1 MSAFFR
7 SGRFKILLAILI
19 VLSAFTIRAIVS
31 GGFSPLAAQITQVI
45 TTPFQSFSAFL
56 SGQVEGTLGVF
67 IHAQET
73 AEELERTK
81 ELLREANDQL
91 IEMEHYKNE
100 NEQYRQMLGIKAENE
115 DFTFEPA
122 SVIARDH
129 NDRFGSFII
138 DKGSYHGLTPR
149 SPVIT
154 ADGLVGIISE
164 VGLTQSKVI
173 TILDMKLNIGAVDVR
188 SQDTGVVT
196 GSVEL
201 AAKGQCQLTFLPRDS
216 SVAVGDLVRTSGSD
230 SGGLFPRDLVIGNV
244 VEVNPDPSG
253 LSLNAVIQP
262 AADVTSVK
270 DVFVITSFLGK
281 GEDSPGASQGDGEE
295 TEEDGQSSSQ
305 SSSEEASSSQASS
318 QESQS

>member
-31 GGFSPLAAQITQVI
+31 NGFSPLAAQITQVI
-45 TTPFQSFSAFL
+45 TTPFQSFAAFL
-56 SGQVEGTLGVF
+56 SGQVEDTLGVF
-67 IHAQET
+67 LHAQET
-73 AEELERTK
+73 AQELERTK
-81 ELLREANDQL
+81 ELLQEANDQL

-154 ADGLVGIISE
+154 ADGLVGIVSE

-173 TILDMKLNIGAVDVR
+173 TILDVKLNIGAVDVR

-201 AAKGQCQLTFLPRDS
+201 AAQGQCQLTFLPRDS

-244 VEVNPDPSG
+244 VEVTPDPSG

-262 AADVTSVK
+262 AADVGSVK
-270 DVFVITSFLGK
+270 DVFVITSFLGM
-281 GEDSPGASQGDGEE
+281 GEDSPGA
-295 TEEDGQSSSQ
+295 GQEG
-305 SSSEEASSSQASS
+305 EEASSSQEGEEGASS
-318 QESQS
+318 QADS